1 MIKYDR
7 VLTIGLFILE
17 IFSFFMIKSLPAKAA
32 KYPLFVLGLL
42 VLLTTLLGIKSFT
55 TKVEK
60 EKSKVFQGFQWKQ
73 FLFIIFLSAIYI
85 LSIDKIGFFISSF
98 LYLIIIMIGLKSN
111 IKLAVISSVVFCLL
125 MYFIFVVFLK
135 VPVPNGILI

>member
-17 IFSFFMIKSLPAKAA
+17 IFYFFMIKSLPEKAA

-42 VLLTTLLGIKSFT
+42 VLLTILLGIKSFT

-60 EKSKVFQGFQWKQ
+60 EKAKFFRDFNGSNFY
-73 FLFIIFLSAIYI
+73 LLSFYL
-85 LSIDKIGFFISSF
+85 LSTF
-98 LYLIIIMIGLKSN
+98 
-111 IKLAVISSVVFCLL
+111 
-125 MYFIFVVFLK
+125 
-135 VPVPNGILI
+135 